1 MCPNCVLNG
10 ASLGGGIYV
19 AFGIC
24 ALFFVIGI
32 AGVLFAFRNGEFE
45 DLESVKFDM
54 LDDGEDGALGAEA
67 RAKVEKL
74 RTQSS
79 T

>member
-32 AGVLFAFRNGEFE
+32 AGVWFAFKNGEFE
-45 DLESVKFDM
+45 DLEGVKFDM
-54 LDDGEDGALGAEA
+54 LDDDDNGELA
-67 RAKVEKL
+67 AKAKAAVEKL
-74 RTQSS
+74 RTQS

>member
-32 AGVLFAFRNGEFE
+32 VGVWFAFKNGEFE
-45 DLESVKFDM
+45 DLEGVKFDM
-54 LDDGEDGALGAEA
+54 LDDDDNGELA
-67 RAKVEKL
+67 AKAKAAVEKL
-74 RTQSS
+74 RTQS